1 MKNYFS
7 FHELVHTNSGIKNEP
22 YLPDYKK
29 NLSQLRD
36 VLSVLRHFV
45 GKPIRVNSGFRSE
58 ALNIHVKG
66 APNSYHLVGR
76 AADIS
81 CSDSTMEVLDY
92 WCKTFYDRGIFIE
105 YINHVTYIHVAI

>member
-29 NLSQLRD
+29 NLSHLSV

-58 ALNIHVKG
+58 ELNIHVKG

-81 CSDSTMEVLDY
+81 CFDKEQLAF
-92 WCKTFYDRGIFIE
+92 WCENFYKKGVFIE
-105 YINHVTYIHVAI
+105 YINHGTYIHVAI

>member
-7 FHELVHTNSGIKNEP
+7 IQELVHTNSGIKNEP

-29 NLSQLRD
+29 NLNQLRD

-45 GKPIRVNSGFRSE
+45 GRPIRVNSGFRSE
-58 ALNIHVKG
+58 ELNIHVKG

-81 CSDSTMEVLDY
+81 CSQSDFASLSH
-92 WCKTFYDRGIFIE
+92 WCTLFYKTGVFIE
-105 YINHVTYIHVAI
+105 CIHHGNYIHVAI